1 MSKPKDSPKNALRKT
16 VAAVLL
22 LGIAVPTASFAWWNN
37 DWQQKR
43 KVTLNA
49 APVSGLTEA
58 VKRAPVLVRLHSGV
72 FDFTQ
77 AKPDGSDLRFVA
89 GDDKTPL
96 NYHIE
101 RYDSVAE
108 LGLIWVDVPA
118 VAPGAAQDIWL
129 YAGNAGAKMTADPAL
144 TYDGEQ
150 SLVLHFN
157 DGTGTPVDQTA
168 NKNAVTVA
176 NANPTLEGL
185 IAGGEAMTAASQIRV
200 AASPSL
206 TVAPGGQMT
215 WSAWI
220 KPSQDAQAPD
230 VVIYTKL
237 GAGGDASAERLT
249 LGLKNGA
256 AYVRLGAS
264 EALATAALPGGTWAH
279 LAVTADDKTV
289 TLYVNGVAAGTF
301 AATLPA
307 LGGDEVIGTINGA
320 PGFVGDLDEVNR
332 ANTAR
337 SASEIALLNGS
348 QSRSASFAIVANEAE
363 TAGSDKHDYFRLL
376 IGALTPDAWV
386 VIGLL
391 GIMAVISWYVM
402 ISKGLLFGRTASAN
416 RQFMNNYRA
425 ATKGQG
431 AHSGL
436 VTTDVAQQ
444 TPASSLAH
452 LFDVGQ
458 QELRERYNENRNSGG
473 VATAYAIAPQ
483 SVAAIRSAMD
493 AAHVRE
499 EQRLGKWMVLL
510 TIAIS
515 GGPFIGLLGT
525 VLGVMITFAAIA
537 AVGEV
542 NVTAIAPGIAA
553 ALLATVAGLAVAIP
567 ALFGYNYLTAQLET
581 ISTDN
586 QAFVDELEK
595 RIAETYRDTAAKG

>member
-1 MSKPKDSPKNALRKT
+1 MSKPKNSPKNALRKT

-22 LGIAVPTASFAWWNN
+22 LGVAVPSVSFAWWNN
-37 DWQQKR
+37 DWLQKR
-43 KVTLNA
+43 QVTLNA
-49 APVSGLTEA
+49 GPVAGLTEA

-108 LGLIWVDVPA
+108 LGLIWVDVPS
-118 VAPGAAQDIWL
+118 VAPGATQDIWL
-129 YAGNAGAKMTADPAL
+129 YAGNASAQVTADPAL

-157 DGTGTPVDQTA
+157 EGAAPRDVTA
-168 NKNAVTVA
+168 NKNAVTIA
-176 NANPTLEGL
+176 NATPTLEGL
-185 IAGGEAMTAASQIRV
+185 IAGGEAMTAASQIRI

-206 TVAPGGQMT
+206 TIAPGGQMT

-230 VVIYTKL
+230 VAIYTKL
-237 GAGGDASAERLT
+237 GSGGDVSPERLSV
-249 LGLKNGA
+249 GLKNGA
-256 AYVRLGAS
+256 AYVRLGAN
-264 EALATAALPGGTWAH
+264 EAVATAALPGGTWAH

-301 AATLPA
+301 AATLPG
-307 LGGDEVIGTINGA
+307 LSGDEVIGTINGV
-320 PGFVGDLDEVNR
+320 PGFVGDLDEVGR

-337 SASEIALLNGS
+337 SASQIALLNGS
-348 QSRSASFAIVANEAE
+348 QSRSASFATVASEAE
-363 TAGSDKHDYFRLL
+363 TAGEAEHDHFRVL

-402 ISKGLLFGRTASAN
+402 ISKGLLFGRTLGAN
-416 RQFMNNYRA
+416 RQFMSNYRA

-431 AHSGL
+431 AHAGL
-436 VTTDVAQQ
+436 VSTDIAQQ
-444 TPASSLAH
+444 TPDSSLAR

-458 QELRERYNENRNSGG
+458 QELRERYNENRSTGS
-473 VATAYAIAPQ
+473 AYAIAPQ

-567 ALFGYNYLTAQLET
+567 ALFGYNYLTSQLET
-581 ISTDN
+581 LSTDN